1 MATPGHS
8 AQKPLTQPRNNKK
21 HGATMTTRTSRPRLR
36 GDLHTKNSDTGS
48 EPTSIQYVLLRR
60 YCQLTGDTPQAV
72 YDRRRRGQWI
82 DGQHCHLVGVRRL
95 WINLPAVQEWVRTGG
110 QAA

>member
-1 MATPGHS
+1 MSPRTTLPKLPS
-8 AQKPLTQPRNNKK
+8 NRQPK
-21 HGATMTTRTSRPRLR
+21 ALSP
-36 GDLHTKNSDTGS
+36 SS

-60 YCQLTGDTPQAV
+60 YCELTGDTPQAV

-82 DGQHCHLVGVRRL
+82 DGLHCHVVGARRL
-95 WINLPAVQEWVRTGG
+95 WINLPVVQEWVRTGG

>member
-1 MATPGHS
+1 MTAEPSRQT
-8 AQKPLTQPRNNKK
+8 TRNN
-21 HGATMTTRTSRPRLR
+21 HPLASQGPRA
-36 GDLHTKNSDTGS
+36 
-48 EPTSIQYVLLRR
+48 EPTPIQYVLLRR

-82 DGQHCHLVGVRRL
+82 DGLHCRVVGARRL
-95 WINLPAVQEWVRTGG
+95 WINLPAVQAWVRDGG

>member
-1 MATPGHS
+1 MTPRTLQPTMPNS
-8 AQKPLTQPRNNKK
+8 CQSKTQSS
-21 HGATMTTRTSRPRLR
+21 G
-36 GDLHTKNSDTGS
+36 SD
-48 EPTSIQYVLLRR
+48 PISIQYVLLRR

-82 DGQHCHLVGVRRL
+82 DGLHCRVVGARRL

-110 QAA
+110 DA